1 MRVAAFRA
9 NVTAQQLVVCV
20 CVCTERNASCEKK
33 EMNQKK
39 KKIFRVYVVEKR
51 TAKGAPRIFF
61 KNRVLWDK
69 ETTHETTETHR
80 AYIVNI

>member
-1 MRVAAFRA
+1 
-9 NVTAQQLVVCV
+9 
-20 CVCTERNASCEKK
+20 
-33 EMNQKK
+33 MNQKK

-69 ETTHETTETHR
+69 KTTHETTETHR

>member
-1 MRVAAFRA
+1 
-9 NVTAQQLVVCV
+9 
-20 CVCTERNASCEKK
+20 
-33 EMNQKK
+33 MNQKK

-69 ETTHETTETHR
+69 KTTHKTTETH
-80 AYIVNI
+80 AEHI

>member
-20 CVCTERNASCEKK
+20 CTERNASCEK
-33 EMNQKK
+33 ETNQKK

-69 ETTHETTETHR
+69 KTTHKTTETH
-80 AYIVNI
+80 AEHI